1 MEQSKIS
8 NSSSSM
14 YGAIDGGGGGGVV
27 EHMNGESNR
36 TQHGGDND
44 PSSPH
49 TLSAHLARHRWIH
62 LIGVAILMFV
72 YYLTLS
78 SGNNYES
85 LLQPAILP
93 GGSSSSN
100 SRLDE
105 DSTLLQSF
113 WSGIDQAM
121 HTLFRTKHDMN
132 QELFYHKQL
141 VNHFN
146 GSTSTLSS
154 YNNKDTW
161 KNRYYKSTE
170 YFKGPGHPIFHV
182 VGGEGALDFG
192 MMYPFIT
199 RHLAP
204 YFGAAVIQVEHRFYG
219 TYPPIPNATV
229 SDLLELLTP
238 QQAMA
243 DNVQL
248 GRSFKEELGCSFD
261 RTSPKY
267 CPVITVGGSYPGFLA
282 AILRVAHSDYVDISY
297 ASSAPL
303 KLYDQST
310 DQNVYYDIVSYHV
323 STSLYLHCAQ
333 IFARPNLL
341 LTTFTSIPMF
351 VLFCR

>member
-1 MEQSKIS
+1 MDQSKIN
-8 NSSSSM
+8 NSSNM
-14 YGAIDGGGGGGVV
+14 YGAIDGGGVV
-27 EHMNGESNR
+27 EEMNGESNR
-36 TQHGGDND
+36 TQHGGDAS
-44 PSSPH
+44 SSPH
-49 TLSAHLARHRWIH
+49 TLTKLSTLARHRWIH

-78 SGNNYES
+78 SDNNHES

-93 GGSSSSN
+93 SSSSSS

-105 DSTLLQSF
+105 DSSTLLQSF

-121 HTLFRTKHDMN
+121 HTLFHTKHDMN

-146 GSTSTLSS
+146 GSTST
-154 YNNKDTW
+154 W
-161 KNRYYKSTE
+161 KHRYYKSTD

-199 RHLAP
+199 KHLAP

-248 GRSFKEELGCSFD
+248 GRAFKNELGCSYD
-261 RTSPKY
+261 RSSSKY

-310 DQNVYYDIVSYHV
+310 DQNVYYDIVSNN
-323 STSLYLHCAQ
+323 
-333 IFARPNLL
+333 IN
-341 LTTFTSIPMF
+341 I
-351 VLFCR
+351 